1 MLNTLRKSVRWLLLI
16 TVLSPLPAL
25 AVDPVYTGW
34 FSSVAIKGY
43 DPVAY
48 FTENRPVKGSDKLS
62 YSWNGADWHFSSED
76 NLEKF
81 KSDPEKYAPQYGGYC
96 AYAVSQGETAPI
108 EPDQFTLVNGKLY
121 LNYNKSINEKWLK
134 DKGSYIEQADK
145 EWPKLVE

>member
-16 TVLSPLPAL
+16 IVLSPLPAL